1 MTFFQ
6 KILEKTRA
14 LQRVLKDFL
23 KGCAPYPPPPKK
35 KKSKKKN
42 NVNNTRVLI
51 IHVKVAFL

>member
-23 KGCAPYPPPPKK
+23 KGCAPYPPKK
-35 KKSKKKN
+35 KKIQKKN